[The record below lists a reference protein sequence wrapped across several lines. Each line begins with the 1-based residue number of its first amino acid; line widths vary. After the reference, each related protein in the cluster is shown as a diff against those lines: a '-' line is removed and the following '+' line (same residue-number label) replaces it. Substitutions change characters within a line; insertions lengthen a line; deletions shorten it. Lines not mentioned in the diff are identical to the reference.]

1 MDLVA
6 ARPVTAARRKA
17 IVFIVLIGVA
27 IGVVYGAGE
36 KGKGKER
43 GKKVQQKGPDPLIFH
58 PGQIWVMFFSL
69 WSAVGGFHARKFSLL
84 RFAGEG
90 RVFFFWP
97 AVRFVMAT
105 LDTQDWEKGK
115 SRD

>member
-27 IGVVYGAGE
+27 IGVVYRAGE

-58 PGQIWVMFFSL
+58 PGQIWVMFF
-69 WSAVGGFHARKFSLL
+69 FSLERSG
-84 RFAGEG
+84 RFSRPQILFVAIRGGGEG
-90 RVFFFWP
+90 FFWP

>member
-27 IGVVYGAGE
+27 IGVVYRARE

-90 RVFFFWP
+90 RVFFWP